1 MLCALTKGQTC
12 TPLVG
17 QILDLNFPFSD
28 CTFRECSLWCYKLWN
43 TPNWLPSPSHSVFGC
58 QLWSIKKKLF
68 VYSLLQDNSIMRI
81 HSSLLPIALCLGLA
95 VQIAFCTEPKQM
107 QRKQTMPSFLSTIG
121 ALVPS
126 VVSNVLPLVV
136 MFSIGALLVPTLG
149 TVMLY
154 CYWMLFNN
162 CFNRIVIFAAKWK
175 TKVSFL
181 KLPCNWYN

>member
-1 MLCALTKGQTC
+1 M
-12 TPLVG
+12 
-17 QILDLNFPFSD
+17 
-28 CTFRECSLWCYKLWN
+28 
-43 TPNWLPSPSHSVFGC
+43 
-58 QLWSIKKKLF
+58 
-68 VYSLLQDNSIMRI
+68 LQDNSIMRI

-154 CYWMLFNN
+154 CY
-162 CFNRIVIFAAKWK
+162 
-175 TKVSFL
+175 
-181 KLPCNWYN
+181 